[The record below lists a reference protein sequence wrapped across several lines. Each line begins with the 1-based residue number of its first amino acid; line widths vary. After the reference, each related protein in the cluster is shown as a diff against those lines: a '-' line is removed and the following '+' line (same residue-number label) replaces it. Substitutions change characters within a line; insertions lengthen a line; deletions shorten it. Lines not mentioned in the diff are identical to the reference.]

1 MSHSFSQEIAAALK
15 QNGLSPQKIDLDALS
30 AFYSLAL
37 RWGEKI
43 NLTSN
48 LTQSRYLVEN
58 TLDPILA
65 YLFAKTRL
73 PDALSSGS
81 RLLDAGCGGGFV
93 GITWHILSKNTLFT
107 TLLDSDRKKINF
119 CKQAIRDLGLVN
131 CTAEQGRF
139 EAFGHTHPGAR
150 FDYIIS
156 RATWGAGEFAPLA
169 APCLS
174 DGGQALYFARAQDGD
189 DNYTILPDN
198 IKRTL
203 IASKK

>member
-1 MSHSFSQEIAAALK
+1 MSRSFSQEIANALR
-15 QNGLSPQKIDLDALS
+15 QNGLSSQKIDLDALS
-30 AFYSLAL
+30 ALYSLAS

-48 LTQSRYLVEN
+48 LAQGRYLVEN

-65 YLFAKTRL
+65 YFFAKTRF
-73 PDALSSGS
+73 PGALSTES

-93 GITWHILSKNTLFT
+93 GLTWHILSKNTLIT
-107 TLLDSDRKKINF
+107 TLVDSDRKKINF

-131 CTAEQGRF
+131 CVAEQGRF
-139 EAFGHTHPGAR
+139 ESLGHAR
-150 FDYIIS
+150 PDAQFDCIIS
-156 RATWGAGEFAPLA
+156 RATWGADEFAPLA
-169 APCLS
+169 APYLS
-174 DGGQALYFARAQDGD
+174 ERGQALYFARAQDDD

-203 IASKK
+203 ITSKK